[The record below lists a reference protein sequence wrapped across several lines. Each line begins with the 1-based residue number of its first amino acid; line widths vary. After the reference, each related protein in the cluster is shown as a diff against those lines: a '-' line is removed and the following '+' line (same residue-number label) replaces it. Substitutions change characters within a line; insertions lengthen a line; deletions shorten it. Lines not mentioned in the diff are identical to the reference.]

1 MDLDKLLLR
10 IERARIENAPF
21 VLYRKPNAKKIYGLF
36 QKNKDLHYLKS
47 YSESGFVFSPFNDK
61 EKTVIFPLEESEL
74 IGIDAPDVSSINK
87 NTSKERYNGTENKK
101 EHIQL
106 VEKGIDFLEQNNVDK
121 VVLSRKEEIVLNYID
136 LKSVFKNLLSNYPTA
151 FIYIWSHSEVGT
163 WIGASPETLI
173 QVKEN
178 KFRTMALAAT
188 KSYSGKLDLNW
199 SKKEKQEQQFVVDFI
214 ISQLKEFNLNVSKSY
229 SKRAGSLV
237 HICTDISG
245 DFTGNRDLGDLIN
258 KLHPTPAV
266 CGLPRKE
273 AKNFI
278 LKNENYD
285 REYYTGFFGE
295 LNYHDQ
301 SDLFVNLRCMQII
314 PARSIDGYVKAILYI
329 GGGITTHSDAE
340 KEWEETVAKS
350 KVIKRVLF

>member
-1 MDLDKLLLR
+1 
-10 IERARIENAPF
+10 
-21 VLYRKPNAKKIYGLF
+21 
-36 QKNKDLHYLKS
+36 
-47 YSESGFVFSPFNDK
+47 
-61 EKTVIFPLEESEL
+61 
-74 IGIDAPDVSSINK
+74 
-87 NTSKERYNGTENKK
+87 
-101 EHIQL
+101 
-106 VEKGIDFLEQNNVDK
+106 VDK
-121 VVLSRKEEIVLNYID
+121 VVLSRKEEIALNYID
-136 LKSVFKNLLSNYPTA
+136 LKSVFKNLLRNYPTA
-151 FIYIWSHSEVGT
+151 FVYVWSHSEVGT